1 MMFARLALAAALVA
15 ASAAAIADIRAIERD
30 AGPIV
35 ERNYTVAPFRGI
47 SVAGPYQI
55 VVRSSGPASAHAR
68 GGAALLD
75 ETDIHVVDGTLR
87 IEPKRHDGQQIHWR
101 GNRVTTIEVGG
112 GGLLERAA
120 LAGSG
125 RIAIDHVAAPRFKGD
140 VAGSGLLDIAQLR
153 TGAASFSIAGSG
165 IARAAGQAQS
175 LAVKVAGSGRADL
188 DRLVSSTANVS
199 VAGSGDVDARVSG
212 TAAIAVMGSGNVALT
227 GGARC
232 TVSRM
237 GSGKATCA

>member
-1 MMFARLALAAALVA
+1 MMFARLALAAALIA

-30 AGPIV
+30 SGPV
-35 ERNYTVAPFRGI
+35 VDRSYTIAPYRGI

-55 VVRSSGPASAHAR
+55 VVRSGGPATVHAR
-68 GGAALLD
+68 GGAAFLA

-87 IEPKRHDGQQIHWR
+87 IEPKRHGGQPIRWT
-101 GNRVTTIEVGG
+101 GNRLTTIEVGG
-112 GGLLERAA
+112 GGQLERAA

-125 RIAIDHVAAPRFKGD
+125 RLTIDRIAAPRFKGE
-140 VAGSGLLDIAQLR
+140 VAGSGLLDIAQMNS
-153 TGAASFSIAGSG
+153 GSASFSIAGSG
-165 IARAAGQAQS
+165 TARAAGRAES
-175 LAVKVAGSGRADL
+175 LAINVAGSGRADL
-188 DRLVSSTANVS
+188 GRLASATADVS
-199 VAGSGDVDARVSG
+199 VAGSGNVGARVSG

-232 TVSRM
+232 SVSRM